1 MEVGGGGACEH
12 HVGQTEGDLV
22 LGVYQRHVGLV
33 LHVPGEALPTLGED
47 DAVEETGQTARLLL
61 HELGENHR

>member
-1 MEVGGGGACEH
+1 MEVGGGRACEH

-33 LHVPGEALPTLGED
+33 LHVPGEALPALGED
-47 DAVEETGQTARLLL
+47 DAVEEAGQTTRLLL
-61 HELGENHR
+61 HELGEDHR